1 MINISGFDDI
11 KLYPPLDIDCSDIPK
26 PLSDLLHES
35 NGIMEIMENP
45 VTKENMDIGWLI
57 YPYEMIIEETHFF
70 SNEYPVEGC
79 VFSDNGCGDPIYIK
93 SDGKIY
99 LFECIAGEEFF
110 EADSFDEYLKRIHLS
125 LP

>member
-1 MINISGFDDI
+1 MLNISGNDNI
-11 KLYPPLDIDCSDIPK
+11 RLYPPLDIDCSDIPK

-45 VTKENMDIGWLI
+45 VTKENMDVGWLI
-57 YPYEMIIEETHFF
+57 YPYEMVIEETQFF
-70 SNEYPVEGC
+70 SNEYPIEGC

-99 LFECIAGEEFF
+99 LFECIAGEELF